1 MDNEIQAVQYV
12 ELAPGT
18 IASDYAL
25 KELNKALGNAQNE
38 FELSERSELNP
49 YFGYKYTPLI
59 SIISA
64 VRPALTKHHLTVSQF
79 ATADLEQKTVTIYTR
94 IVHWDSG
101 EWMQNAHEFP
111 AELALGKDATPR
123 FNQQSI
129 GGSETYGMKYAY
141 KAIVGIAD
149 SEEMIDSTE
158 EKGDLPSRGKGSK
171 GITTSEFVAQKST
184 QQWNDKQKVQQA
196 TQAKAADP
204 VHTGIFLGVPPDLLT
219 FVPVKAERKVYIK
232 DDKDKTEVPY
242 VEVFFNG
249 RLNGWNAAS
258 CWHKSL
264 HDILAGSAGIE
275 IQIQYKLGK
284 NGRPQIE
291 DVIFV
296 NGIEYFD
303 GKPKPEGA
311 LVSRTDDE
319 IPF

>member
-1 MDNEIQAVQYV
+1 MENELPQYV
-12 ELAPGT
+12 VLAEGT

-79 ATADLEQKTVTIYTR
+79 ATADLLQKTVTIYTR

-158 EKGDLPSRGKGSK
+158 EKGDLPARAKNTPK
-171 GITTSEFVAQKST
+171 QQYPKTAQQVT
-184 QQWNDKQKVQQA
+184 QQVQQA
-196 TQAKAADP
+196 TQAKPAEPA
-204 VHTGIFLGVPPDLLT
+204 HTGIFLEVAPDLLT
-219 FVPVKAERKVYIK
+219 CVPVKAERKVYKK
-232 DDKDKTEVPY
+232 DDGTEVPY

-284 NGRPQIE
+284 NGRPNIE

-296 NGIEYFD
+296 NGIEYVD
-303 GKPKPEGA
+303 GVPVPEGA
-311 LVSRTDDE
+311 FVSRGE
-319 IPF
+319 A